1 MNLNYPIAA
10 GYKKQ
15 NTSKNA
21 AKDINKKLPYLRTKV
36 LQIIKNKGSYGAT
49 PEEVADLLNITI
61 LSVRPRFT
69 ELKISKDIIDSGV
82 TRKNQFNKNII
93 VWRYNERNRQSK

>member
-1 MNLNYPIAA
+1 MAETDAPMFQSTRSMKREMDEILSEKQDPVSGNIA
-10 GYKKQ
+10 
-15 NTSKNA
+15 
-21 AKDINKKLPYLRTKV
+21 PV
-36 LQIIKNKGSYGAT
+36 GAT